1 MSYRLYRPDK
11 DDSITTSGSSCSG
24 SGKQSRPIRMTS
36 SPHHTHINSTGS
48 DMRNSTGA
56 GAGAG
61 AGMSS
66 NCSISGAGSSSS
78 SSSRSLGTI
87 FGGATSS
94 FEFPELYPMGRSAA
108 TSNRNNNN
116 SSSSGGGGGG
126 SATPLLYIGVEF
138 LTSTALRYVLM

>member
-24 SGKQSRPIRMTS
+24 RGKQSRPIRMTS
-36 SPHHTHINSTGS
+36 SPQHTHINSTGS
-48 DMRNSTGA
+48 DMRSSTGV
-56 GAGAG
+56 GAGSCG
-61 AGMSS
+61 SMSG

-78 SSSRSLGTI
+78 SSSLGTI

-108 TSNRNNNN
+108 TSNSNNSNS
-116 SSSSGGGGGG
+116 SSSSGG
-126 SATPLLYIGVEF
+126 SVTSLLYIGVEF